1 MFNKISFVVFFG
13 LLYRIYAHYS
23 IRKHTKNMSFMVSER
38 EVQMYHEGINYGDLE
53 QAAENGDL
61 IQ

>member
-1 MFNKISFVVFFG
+1 
-13 LLYRIYAHYS
+13 
-23 IRKHTKNMSFMVSER
+23 MSFMVSER
-38 EVQMYHEGINYGDLE
+38 EVQMDHEGINYGDLE